1 MISFVFVFG
10 GWFFFVWF
18 LKMYCL
24 LKFVFQFDL
33 FFLEKVDDG
42 VLKMSSAEFEKD
54 GEEGVD
60 RG

>member
-1 MISFVFVFG
+1 MISFVFG
-10 GWFFFVWF
+10 GWFFFVGF